1 MATRTTTPTPSEGP
15 SLAEAAAFIRV
26 ILDHHKPRID
36 TDIGRSVRSY
46 LLEAAASLDAADE
59 KARAKAATR

>member
-1 MATRTTTPTPSEGP
+1 MPAKTPNP
-15 SLAEAAAFIRV
+15 AEAAAFIRV

-36 TDIGRSVRSY
+36 TDTGRGVRSY